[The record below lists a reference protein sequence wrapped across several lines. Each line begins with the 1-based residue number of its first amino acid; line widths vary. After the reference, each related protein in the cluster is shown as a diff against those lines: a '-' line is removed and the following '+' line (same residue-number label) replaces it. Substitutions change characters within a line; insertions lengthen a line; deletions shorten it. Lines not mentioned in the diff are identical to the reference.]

1 MLGKCQGLLRKQSLG
16 LNILRTLASHT
27 VTRKDSLRYEE
38 DDDGQILSA
47 ELRKNS
53 PESHVNQTV
62 SITFIRGEDTLA
74 LQWSSWQGCGN
85 VLLPNGT
92 NVECGESTKVRRRL
106 KNINTWDEEVEEEAC
121 PTCFVFRAG
130 LA

>member
-1 MLGKCQGLLRKQSLG
+1 MLGKYQGLLRKQSLG
-16 LNILRTLASHT
+16 LNILRTLASYT
-27 VTRKDSLRYEE
+27 VQYKE

-92 NVECGESTKVRRRL
+92 NVECGESTKVQRRL

-121 PTCFVFRAG
+121 PTCFVF
-130 LA
+130 

>member
-1 MLGKCQGLLRKQSLG
+1 MLGKYQGLLRKQSLG
-16 LNILRTLASHT
+16 LNILRTLASYT
-27 VTRKDSLRYEE
+27 VQYKE

-53 PESHVNQTV
+53 PVNQTV

-106 KNINTWDEEVEEEAC
+106 KNINLNDTWDEKVDEEAC
-121 PTCFVFRAG
+121 PMSTFP
-130 LA
+130 

>member
-1 MLGKCQGLLRKQSLG
+1 MLGKYQGLLRKQSLG

-27 VTRKDSLRYEE
+27 VTRKDSLQYEE

-53 PESHVNQTV
+53 PVNQTV

-74 LQWSSWQGCGN
+74 LQ
-85 VLLPNGT
+85 
-92 NVECGESTKVRRRL
+92 
-106 KNINTWDEEVEEEAC
+106 
-121 PTCFVFRAG
+121 
-130 LA
+130 